1 MRTSRII
8 RLCRRSGLLF
18 GLTALF
24 LAMPL
29 SALFAAPQDFYAG
42 KRMTI
47 LIGFTPAGGH
57 DLEARI
63 MARHLPKHI
72 PGLSSVV
79 VQNMPGAGGLMMG
92 AHIYKRSNPDGLTT
106 GVFGGTHL
114 QSAIL
119 GEGVEYDVGKM
130 NVVWAVSGVRVG
142 IVRDFLNAKTALD
155 LTKTPADKIIVSGRT
170 KTDSSCLMGNLAMEL
185 LGVKGYKSVCAY
197 AGTAVIKAAMERGE
211 VSYFD
216 ASDAHLVGGGAYVEM
231 FQKGQVVPL
240 WQSGQLGPGGKITRA
255 PTVRE
260 DVPTFYEAYMQ
271 VHKKPPSGPMWD
283 AFRILYNT
291 VHGNLTRVLVMPP
304 GTPKDRV
311 EYLRT
316 TIADMAKD
324 PAFVRDWEKVFGQQ
338 LAPVLVSAKE
348 AEELKEEFLRPA
360 PWQDHLKKFLGL

>member
-1 MRTSRII
+1 MRASRIF
-8 RLCRRSGLLF
+8 RRCRRSGFWF
-18 GLTALF
+18 GLA
-24 LAMPL
+24 AMICMTPL
-29 SALFAAPQDFYAG
+29 SLLAASTQDFYAG

-92 AHIYKRSNPDGLTT
+92 AYMYKRARPDGLTT

-119 GEGVEYDVGKM
+119 GQGVEYDVAKM
-130 NVVWAVSGVRVG
+130 DVVWAVSGVRVG
-142 IVRDFLNAKTALD
+142 IVREFLNAKTALD
-155 LTKTPADKIIVSGRT
+155 LTKVPADTIIVSGRT
-170 KTDSSCLMGNLAMEL
+170 KTDSSCLMGNMAMEL
-185 LGVKGYKSVCAY
+185 LGIKGHKSVCAY

-211 VSYFD
+211 VSFFD
-216 ASDAHLVGGGAYVEM
+216 ANDAHLVGGGAYVEM
-231 FQKGQVVPL
+231 FQKGQVIPL
-240 WQSGQLGPGGKITRA
+240 WQAGRIGPGGKITRS

-260 DVPTFYEAYMQ
+260 DVPTFHEAYMQ
-271 VHKKPPSGPMWD
+271 VHKKAPSGPLWD

-291 VHGNLTRVLVMPP
+291 VHGKLTRVLIMPP
-304 GTPKDRV
+304 GTPADRV
-311 EYLRT
+311 EFLRT
-316 TIADMAKD
+316 AIASMAKD

-348 AEELKEEFLRPA
+348 AQDLKEEFMRPA
-360 PWQDHLKKFLGL
+360 PWQDHLRKFMGF

>member
-1 MRTSRII
+1 MRVSRIL
-8 RLCRRSGLLF
+8 RLCQRSHFLFVGAALLLAAP
-18 GLTALF
+18 LTA
-24 LAMPL
+24 M
-29 SALFAAPQDFYAG
+29 AASPQDFYAG

-63 MARHLPKHI
+63 MARHLPRHM

-92 AHIYKRSNPDGLTT
+92 AHIYKRAAPDGLTT
-106 GVFGGTHL
+106 AVFGGTHL

-119 GEGVEYDVGKM
+119 GEGVEYDVSKM
-130 NVVWAVSGVRVG
+130 SVVWSVSGIRVG
-142 IVRDFLNAKTALD
+142 LVRDFLGAKSALE
-155 LTKTPADKIIVSGRT
+155 LTKVPADKIIVSGRT

-185 LGVKGYKSVCAY
+185 LGVKGHKSVCAY

-211 VSYFD
+211 VSYFN

-231 FQKGQVVPL
+231 FQKGQVIPL
-240 WQSGQLGPGGKITRA
+240 WQSGLLGPDGKISRS

-260 DVPTFYEAYMQ
+260 DVPTFYEAHMQ
-271 VHKKPPSGPMWD
+271 VHNKPPLGPLWD
-283 AFRILYNT
+283 AFRILDNV
-291 VHGNLTRVLVMPP
+291 VHGNLTRVLIMPP
-304 GTPKDRV
+304 GTPADRI

-316 TIADMAKD
+316 SIANMAKD
-324 PAFVRDWEKVFGQQ
+324 PAFVRDWEKVFGQK

-348 AEELKEEFLRPA
+348 AEAMKDDFMRPA
-360 PWQDHLKKFLGL
+360 PWQDHLRKFLGF